1 MTRMTKQNPRT
12 VFVREATGLVREIS
26 TWEAFIF
33 NLSASPLGPALVYMI
48 VGTTLF
54 AGGDLI
60 IPGLIATVFSFFIAA
75 TYSQLTAA
83 FPRSGG
89 DYIFNSRILHPAIG
103 FGMNFSLTLWEWFIS
118 GFYVFFV
125 AASGISPAL
134 VIVGYLTRNETL
146 IGLGSAAGGPILGFI
161 IGTAANLLFGILI
174 LTGTRKVFRALTG
187 IFVAS
192 LAGLLI
198 SIGLLAFSGPGLFKA
213 EFNRFASAWNPGVD
227 PYQNAIETAAK
238 AGFSAVPTGDI
249 TLIFPLVAV
258 AASELLWYYWSSYV
272 AGEIRSGNSLRKQTY
287 AMLGSAAFNGMLFV
301 IAIWLIVR
309 VMGYDFLA
317 ATTFLGSSS
326 AESFPFVSQVTPG
339 NQLVIFISLLTK
351 NNLLAV
357 LLPILFAGWS
367 LVVLPALFLQPNRC
381 VFSWAMDRIAPEKFA
396 EVSERFHAPIYTTFL
411 GMLICEISLGILTVY
426 PSYAYTIFAA
436 GVIAP
441 AFASMFPTA
450 LSAVLL
456 PKRRKDLYH
465 LSGLDHNRVLGVPT
479 ISMTGAVSAA
489 YLIFLAVIFFS
500 NPAFGLNNPLMI
512 AASFGPIIVGM
523 VIYYLVKAYRKKQGI
538 DIGLAFSTTPPE

>member
-1 MTRMTKQNPRT
+1 MTVMTDQKPRT
-12 VFVREATGLVREIS
+12 VFVREATGIVREIS
-26 TWEAFIF
+26 TFQAFIF
-33 NLSASPLGPALVYMI
+33 NLSASPLGPALVYMV

-60 IPGLIATVFSFFIAA
+60 VPGLIATAFSLFIAT

-89 DYIFNSRILHPAIG
+89 DYVFNSRILHPAIG

-125 AASGISPAL
+125 ASSGISPAL

-146 IGLGSAAGGPILGFI
+146 IGLGSAAGGPALGFV

-174 LTGTRKVFRALTG
+174 LTGAKKLFKVLTA
-187 IFVAS
+187 IFAAS
-192 LAGLLI
+192 LAGLLF
-198 SIGLLAFSGPGLFKA
+198 SIGLLAFSSPSNFEGA
-213 EFNRFASAWNPGVD
+213 FNRFASAWSPAGN
-227 PYQNAIETAAK
+227 PYQTAIDTAAK
-238 AGFSAVPTGDI
+238 AGFHAVPTGDI
-249 TLIFPLVAV
+249 ALILPLMAV
-258 AASELLWYYWSSYV
+258 ASSELLWYFWSSYV
-272 AGEIRSGNSLRKQTY
+272 AGEIRSANSLRKQAY
-287 AMLGSAAFNGMLFV
+287 AMVGSAAFNGMLFV

-317 ATTFLGSSS
+317 ATTFLGSSNS
-326 AESFPFVSQVTPG
+326 ESFPFISQVTPG
-339 NQLVIFISLLTK
+339 NQLVIFISLLTS

-367 LVVLPALFLQPNRC
+367 LVILPALFLQPNRC

-396 EVSERFHAPIYTTFL
+396 KVSERFHAPIYPTVL
-411 GMLICEISLGILTVY
+411 GMVTCEISLSILTVY

-441 AFASMFPTA
+441 AFAAIFPTA

-456 PKRRKDLYH
+456 PQRRKDLYDI
-465 LSGLDHNRVLGVPT
+465 SGLDRNRILGVPL
-479 ISMTGAVSAA
+479 IRITGAVSAA
-489 YLIFLAVIFFS
+489 YLICLAAIFFS

-512 AASFGPIIVGM
+512 TASFGPIIVGI
-523 VIYYLVKAYRKKQGI
+523 VIYYLVKAYRKRQGF
-538 DIGLAFSTTPPE
+538 DLGLTFSRIPPE